1 MIIVKCFFLKKICTI
16 FVIILVMLMM
26 LMVMIILMIIM
37 VIIIIILI
45 KIIMMI
51 MMIIIVILMMVGDG
65 VNDAPALTQADVGI
79 AIGSGTD
86 AALEAADVAL
96 MTADVRLTGA
106 AVHLSRS
113 TMRTIRQ
120 NLGWA
125 FGYNLLLIPV
135 AAGVLHLVFGDGGV
149 PEAWRWALG
158 EHGFLN
164 PMLAAFAMA
173 FSSVSVVT
181 NSLRLKRWM
190 P

>member
-1 MIIVKCFFLKKICTI
+1 MA
-16 FVIILVMLMM
+16 ILSGDVRPVAESIAAQLGIQRVMAEVLPGAKAAEIER
-26 LMVMIILMIIM
+26 LQREGKRVG
-37 VIIIIILI
+37 
-45 KIIMMI
+45 
-51 MMIIIVILMMVGDG
+51 MVGDG

-125 FGYNLLLIPV
+125 FGYNILLIPV
-135 AAGVLHLVFGDGGV
+135 AAGVLHLVFGSGGRAGGV
-149 PEAWRWALG
+149 AVGAGRTRLPQPDARRLRDGVQLRVRREQQPAAQEVDAL
-158 EHGFLN
+158 E
-164 PMLAAFAMA
+164 
-173 FSSVSVVT
+173 
-181 NSLRLKRWM
+181 
-190 P
+190 